1 MTNCQDFFCLLGV
14 ELNSFFRSLMLS
26 ESRGQ
31 SQENELLAQLA
42 ARMRAAC
49 LTGLAT
55 GTGTF
60 ADSVRVG
67 S

>member
-1 MTNCQDFFCLLGV
+1 MRWGGQPFFCLFGV

-42 ARMRAAC
+42 ALIRAAC
-49 LTGLAT
+49 LTGKKAS
-55 GTGTF
+55 G
-60 ADSVRVG
+60 AAI
-67 S
+67 